1 MVSHHPAKFNGHRH
15 CDSEDIN
22 SPENVINLSQM
33 RDCNAC
39 LLTPAILIYFKAHDL
54 SSSGT
59 QSIRLMKHLLRVHF
73 PVSVMKFFQVW
84 THATWVTI
92 HET

>member
-33 RDCNAC
+33 RDCICMPTYSRHFN
-39 LLTPAILIYFKAHDL
+39 LL
-54 SSSGT
+54 
-59 QSIRLMKHLLRVHF
+59 
-73 PVSVMKFFQVW
+73 
-84 THATWVTI
+84 
-92 HET
+92 